1 MPLGPKCEVK
11 CEVMPAD
18 DLLPFSEAE
27 LEEIPLERTP
37 LERVYAQIRFPL
49 LARIAKMEAVADFQ
63 SALGGAFPHLE
74 AEREIGIALTAEGAK
89 PLTQESVVW
98 RLQDA
103 EHRWRLSLAPT
114 FLALDTS
121 DYDSRTEF
129 IDQIGRVLGAL
140 GSSLEPSGRGRIG
153 VRYVNRLALPALHEQ
168 IHDLVRRE
176 VLGVASAEQVRESG
190 TLKLGLNE
198 TLFQVDDDQLRVRA
212 VTLPERTSVAAL
224 QLDPIDEM
232 SWVLDLD
239 MFRDDEDV
247 FDPTGIGEHCLR
259 FSKQIYRFFRWS
271 VTDDFLEL
279 CGGRS

>member
-1 MPLGPKCEVK
+1 MSSP
-11 CEVMPAD
+11 

-37 LERVYAQIRFPL
+37 LERVYAQVRFPL
-49 LARIAKMEAVADFQ
+49 LARVAKMEAVADFQ
-63 SALGGAFPHLE
+63 SALEGAFPHLE
-74 AEREIGIALTAEGAK
+74 SEREVGIILTAEGAK
-89 PLTQESVVW
+89 PLAQENIVW

-103 EHRWRLSLAPT
+103 DRRWRLSLAPT

-140 GSSLEPSGRGRIG
+140 GSSLEPHGRGRVG
-153 VRYVNRLALPALHEQ
+153 VRYVNRLALPTLHEQ
-168 IHDLVRRE
+168 IHSLVRRE
-176 VLGVASAEQVRESG
+176 ILGVASAEQVRESDA
-190 TLKLGLNE
+190 LQLGLNE
-198 TLFQVDDDQLRVRA
+198 TLFQLGDDQLRVRA
-212 VTLPERTSVAAL
+212 AALPERTGVPSL

-239 MFRDDEDV
+239 MFRDDEDE
-247 FDPTGIGEHCLR
+247 FDPSAIGELCLR

-271 VTDDFLEL
+271 VTNDFLQL
-279 CGGRS
+279 CGGRL